1 VESRRLSFKGRLGQ
15 LSGDRLPFDDILLS
29 VSFALVGLNS
39 SYSNSNSSTS
49 AIKLAWEFVLL
60 SLEDYKFMIGIVYLL
75 LDPSRLVS
83 IDGRIPWGLISD
95 APPSTSIASKSYIR
109 SFSNIVVV

>member
-1 VESRRLSFKGRLGQ
+1 
-15 LSGDRLPFDDILLS
+15 
-29 VSFALVGLNS
+29 
-39 SYSNSNSSTS
+39 
-49 AIKLAWEFVLL
+49 
-60 SLEDYKFMIGIVYLL
+60 MIDFGYLL
-75 LDPSRLVS
+75 PIASRLVS